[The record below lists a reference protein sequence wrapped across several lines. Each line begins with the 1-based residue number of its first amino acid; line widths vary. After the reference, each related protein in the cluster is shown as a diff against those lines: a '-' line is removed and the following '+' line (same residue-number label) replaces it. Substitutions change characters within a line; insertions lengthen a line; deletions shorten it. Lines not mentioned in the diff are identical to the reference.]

1 MGPTIRIENLKLNR
15 NRRPVLNGVH
25 MAIGAGEVV
34 CLLGPSGSGK
44 SSLLRCINR
53 LTEPPPAAVYLA
65 ETDVTTIDVLTL
77 RRQVGMVFQQVS
89 LFPGTVAQN
98 VSFGADLQN
107 KMLSAADVTR
117 LLALA
122 DLPPEFAE
130 QDSQSLSGG
139 QAQRVAIARALAT
152 EPSALLLD
160 EPTSA
165 LDPAATRHV
174 EETMLKLRQELGL
187 TLLWVTHLPEQA
199 QRIADRIYL
208 LVDGRIE
215 DEGAPEHLFGPG
227 SKRLAAAFAAGEL
240 SASEEQRS
248 REAE

>member
-1 MGPTIRIENLKLNR
+1 MGPTIRIENLILVR
-15 NRRPVLNGVH
+15 NQQPVLNGAH
-25 MAIGAGEVV
+25 MAIGAGEIV
-34 CLLGPSGSGK
+34 CLLGPSGGGK

-53 LTEPPPAAVYLA
+53 LTEPPAGTVYLA
-65 ETDVTTIDVLTL
+65 DNDVTTIDVLSL

-89 LFPGTVAQN
+89 LFPGTVAEN
-98 VSFGADLQN
+98 VAFGATLD
-107 KMLSAADVTR
+107 KRSISSADIRR
-117 LLALA
+117 LLTLA
-122 DLPPEFAE
+122 DLPADIAK

-139 QAQRVAIARALAT
+139 EAQRVAIARALAT

-174 EETMLKLRQELGL
+174 EETMLKLRHELGL

-208 LVDGRIE
+208 LVDGLVV
-215 DEGAPEHLFGPG
+215 DEGEPAHLFRPD
-227 SKRLAAAFAAGEL
+227 SDHLAAAFAAGEL
-240 SASEEQRS
+240 E
-248 REAE
+248 